1 MARTPKY
8 TQQQM
13 IDAIRATKGMV
24 YLTAQRL
31 GCDVKTV
38 YNYRDRYATVR
49 AEMELQ
55 DGLVDDTAELKLMQA
70 ITKGEAWAIQ
80 FRLRTKG
87 KNRGYVDRTEI
98 TGADGDAIRFT
109 ADDAIKAKRELS
121 EWQEKKSSG

>member
-1 MARTPKY
+1 MAGKPKF
-8 TQQQM
+8 TIQQM

-70 ITKGEAWAIQ
+70 ITKGEPWAIQ

-87 KNRGYVDRTEI
+87 KSRGYVERNELDVRAKDVSKLSDDELR
-98 TGADGDAIRFT
+98 AI
-109 ADDAIKAKRELS
+109 IEN
-121 EWQEKKSSG
+121 